1 MDIRSNCAL
10 AFALAIFADISG
22 VTSLRPL
29 PALTPAY
36 PQAAMPLPAA
46 KDIPAPP
53 TAAADAPHGS
63 AKSSIPLQPQSQLLL
78 VRYVDGEFAKL
89 VQPLPGGK
97 KGFTIKV
104 GTPIDQRSLGD
115 ALRLGGTSAN
125 PGDRIQITALEFRSQ
140 TIVVRINGGGKKH
153 FRLRDHLQIGVGAG
167 GGVAT
172 TTSAPAYPE
181 APVGGTFIL
190 DYGRPLPDMSPDDLK
205 RDLSVVLDFSKEH
218 SAAINWVESLPPPI
232 QEAIKDH
239 RALVGMDQE
248 MVVAA
253 MGRPS
258 KKVRER
264 DANGQETEDW
274 IYGTPPA
281 KTTFVTFVGDNVIR
295 VKEFE

>member
-1 MDIRSNCAL
+1 MDFRSTFVLAAAL
-10 AFALAIFADISG
+10 ALSADISG

-29 PALTPAY
+29 PPLT
-36 PQAAMPLPAA
+36 LPESQGT
-46 KDIPAPP
+46 ISLPPGENPPAPP
-53 TAAADAPHGS
+53 AAAADTPHGA
-63 AKSSIPLQPQSQLLL
+63 AKSSTPLQPQSRLLL

-104 GTPIDQRSLGD
+104 GEPIDQQSLND
-115 ALRLGGTSAN
+115 ALRLWGTSAS
-125 PGDRIQITALEFRSQ
+125 PGDRIQITSLEFRFH

-172 TTSAPAYPE
+172 TSNAPVYPQG
-181 APVGGTFIL
+181 PVGGTLFL

-205 RDLSVVLDFSKEH
+205 RDLSVVLDFSKQH

-253 MGRPS
+253 MGRPN

-264 DANGQETEDW
+264 DPSGQETEDW

-295 VKEFE
+295 VREFE